1 VYLVQGRQLTVFAE
15 MSAQAEWKRLPDL
28 PGAKNQSASLTDS
41 SAAGSE
47 ITERFLALLSHF
59 TSFNVQT
66 MPVKR
71 ALFTVVATT
80 FSSFGLSYSALA
92 QRVGTLSSA
101 DTDSQVEIFS
111 TPSTRSA
118 VWETANAGDRV
129 EILSEQSRGGERW
142 YYVQLEQRMV
152 TGWVKADQVNGDD
165 SSRELRNNRINNR
178 SSVAAARDER
188 QYTPLSVDPLNRG
201 VPVGQV
207 NSRNEYVYEAPE
219 VDDRT
224 YEQPSVRPVR
234 PTTLQQPDVNTAY
247 VRPNPSL
254 QRPQSYTTEQINYF
268 MEVAMGAEFGS
279 GNPTIRK
286 WIGPVRV
293 KVNGNPSAQ
302 DMQTLQAVLADLNRL
317 TQGITIQ
324 LVQSNPN
331 IEMHFAPEA
340 QFASIEA
347 NYRPRNMGFFWTW
360 WDGGRINRAKI
371 LISTTGVT
379 QQERSHLIRE
389 ELTQSLGLMR
399 DSSRYSDS
407 IFYQGWTSV
416 TRYSAMDEAIIS
428 MLYRPEIRPGMTQNQ
443 VMAALRSINTAWQ
456 SSRLPDIPDNGGAL
470 DFSLP
475 PR

>member
-1 VYLVQGRQLTVFAE
+1 
-15 MSAQAEWKRLPDL
+15 
-28 PGAKNQSASLTDS
+28 
-41 SAAGSE
+41 
-47 ITERFLALLSHF
+47 
-59 TSFNVQT
+59 

-92 QRVGTLSSA
+92 QRVGVLSSDER
-101 DTDSQVEIFS
+101 DTQVEIFS
-111 TPSTRSA
+111 TPSARSA

-129 EILSEQSRGGERW
+129 EILSEQNRGGERW
-142 YYVQLEQRMV
+142 YYVQLERRMV
-152 TGWVKADQVNGDD
+152 TGWVKADQVSGDA
-165 SSRELRNNRINNR
+165 SSGELRSRRLASR
-178 SSVAAARDER
+178 SSTTAARDER
-188 QYTPLSVDPLNRG
+188 QYIPLSVDPLNRG
-201 VPVGQV
+201 VPVSNGQEDDR
-207 NSRNEYVYEAPE
+207 STYVYEAP
-219 VDDRT
+219 DDPDSSDG
-224 YEQPSVRPVR
+224 QASVRSLR
-234 PTTLQQPDVNTAY
+234 PDSLRQTPDLNTAY
-247 VRPNPSL
+247 VRPTPSI

-286 WIGPVRV
+286 WTGPVRV

-302 DMQTLQAVLADLNRL
+302 DMQTLQAVIADLNRL

-331 IEMHFAPEA
+331 IEMHFAPET
-340 QFASIEA
+340 QFASIES

-360 WDGGRINRAKI
+360 WDGGRINRARI

-389 ELTQSLGLMR
+389 ELTQSMGLMR
-399 DSSRYSDS
+399 DSGRYSDS
-407 IFYQGWTSV
+407 VFYQGWTSV

-443 VMAALRSINTAWQ
+443 VMAALQSINTAWQ
-456 SSRLPDIPDNGGAL
+456 SSRLPGIPDNGGAL